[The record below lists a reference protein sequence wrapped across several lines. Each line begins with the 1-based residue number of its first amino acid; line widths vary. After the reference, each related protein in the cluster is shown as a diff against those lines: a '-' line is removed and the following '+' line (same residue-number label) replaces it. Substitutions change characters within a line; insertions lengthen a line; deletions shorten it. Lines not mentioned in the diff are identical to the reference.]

1 MRINQSSYVL
11 LALLFG
17 VSFYFGLSSY
27 GLLNNNEG
35 MYAEIAWETL
45 ADGNIIIPHLN
56 GVPYIEKPPLLYWL
70 IALSFKVFGK
80 SVFAARL
87 IPATFGALTCL
98 SLLCFGHSRKKSMQG
113 FLSAIILASSMGFI
127 IFSRMVFFDGILTA
141 FLTWSLLSFYKF
153 YEDGRKVFIR
163 IFFVCA
169 ALAALTKGLVALVL
183 LGVVVLI
190 FLGVQR
196 DLKFTVKMLDPISI
210 GLFLIIFMPWHI
222 LASLREENF
231 FWFYF
236 INEHVLR
243 FFSKREPHD
252 YYSGP
257 LYYYLPRLA
266 GYLVPWIFSMPFFIR
281 KAYHKKDSSVHTF
294 LMVWFFIFLVF
305 FSVSQAKANYYMMVG
320 LPPLALWMASFL
332 ENYPH
337 KENILKI
344 SAGISVLLTL
354 GSIYYMKVKDDP
366 FSMKKVSEILK
377 NTPKPVYLYKRF
389 EELSS
394 LPFYLGRKVP
404 ILESQSYDLLYGKVN
419 RPDSPIFVTK
429 EDIKPHGFIVVYKG
443 DLSEFSNVFAD
454 LYKPLYDGKTYTIFE
469 NMR

>member
-1 MRINQSSYVL
+1 MIKQSSYVL
-11 LALLFG
+11 LGILLG
-17 VSFYFGLSSY
+17 VSFYFGLGSY

-35 MYAEIAWETL
+35 LYAEIAWETL
-45 ADGNIIIPHLN
+45 VDGNTIIPHLN

-70 IALSFKVFGK
+70 VALSFKVFGK

-87 IPATFGALTCL
+87 IPATFGMLMCL
-98 SLLCFGHSRKKSMQG
+98 SLLWFGHSRNKSMQG
-113 FLSAIILASSMGFI
+113 FLGALILASSMGFI

-141 FLTWSLLSFYKF
+141 FLTWALLSFYKF
-153 YEDGRKVFIR
+153 YEDRRKIFIR
-163 IFFVCA
+163 IFSICA

-183 LGVVVLI
+183 LGLVVLI
-190 FLGVQR
+190 FLSIRR
-196 DLKFTVKMLDPISI
+196 DLKFIAQMLDPISI
-210 GLFLIIFMPWHI
+210 ALFFIIFTPWHI
-222 LASLREENF
+222 VASLQEKNF

-243 FFSKREPHD
+243 FLSKREPHD

-257 LYYYLPRLA
+257 PYYYLPRLA
-266 GYLVPWIFSMPFFIR
+266 GYLVPWTFSLPFFIR
-281 KAYHKKDSSVHTF
+281 KAYYKKDSSFHPF
-294 LMVWFFIFLVF
+294 LIVWFFVFLVF

-337 KENILKI
+337 KRRLLKI
-344 SAGISVLLTL
+344 SIGVSLVLTMGSVW
-354 GSIYYMKVKDDP
+354 YMREKGDS
-366 FSMKKVSEILK
+366 FSMEKGSAVLNS
-377 NTPKPVYLYKRF
+377 TTRPVYLYKRF

-404 ILESQSYDLLYGKVN
+404 ILESQSYDLLYGEVN
-419 RPDSPIFVTK
+419 RPDSPIFVKK
-429 EDIKPHGFIVVYKG
+429 EDIKPHGFMVVHKR

-454 LYKPLYDGKTYTIFE
+454 SYKPIYDEKTYVIFE
-469 NMR
+469 EAR